1 MANIPLLQ
9 PQFQQQTNVE
19 VKAGQGVFFAMQV
32 APGVT
37 IVNGIGNPMML
48 NVVRQWLA
56 QEPEIALQLIQEL
69 QTAIKQ
75 DIAMHQH
82 IQATKNV

>member
-1 MANIPLLQ
+1 MANIPLLE
-9 PQFQQQTNVE
+9 PQFQQKTEVE
-19 VKAGQGVFFAMQV
+19 GRAGQGVFFAMQV

-37 IVNGIGNPMML
+37 IVNGIGNILML

-69 QTAIKQ
+69 QAAIKQ
-75 DIAMHQH
+75 DIHLKQH
-82 IQATKNV
+82 IQATKNT